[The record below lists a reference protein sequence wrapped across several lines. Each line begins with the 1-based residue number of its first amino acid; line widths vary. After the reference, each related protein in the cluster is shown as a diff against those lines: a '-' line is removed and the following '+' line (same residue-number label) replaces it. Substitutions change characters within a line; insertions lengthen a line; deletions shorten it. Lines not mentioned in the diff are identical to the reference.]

1 MARAKRTI
9 DKEEVDEI
17 IYLKLKE
24 LGGMKKRLTYNSV
37 LPSIKK
43 LLIILNIKEK
53 TESYLLC
60 MDMISGLVVIIT
72 KIIMEDK
79 E

>member
-9 DKEEVDEI
+9 DKEEEVDEI

-37 LPSIKK
+37 FKK
-43 LLIILNIKEK
+43 RR
-53 TESYLLC
+53 
-60 MDMISGLVVIIT
+60 VIYFVWI
-72 KIIMEDK
+72 
-79 E
+79 

>member
-24 LGGMKKRLTYNSV
+24 LGGM
-37 LPSIKK
+37 KK

>member
-24 LGGMKKRLTYNSV
+24 LGGMIRDDLF
-37 LPSIKK
+37 
-43 LLIILNIKEK
+43 
-53 TESYLLC
+53 
-60 MDMISGLVVIIT
+60 
-72 KIIMEDK
+72 
-79 E
+79 

>member
-37 LPSIKK
+37 FTF
-43 LLIILNIKEK
+43 NKEIANNPK
-53 TESYLLC
+53 Y
-60 MDMISGLVVIIT
+60 
-72 KIIMEDK
+72 K
-79 E
+79 